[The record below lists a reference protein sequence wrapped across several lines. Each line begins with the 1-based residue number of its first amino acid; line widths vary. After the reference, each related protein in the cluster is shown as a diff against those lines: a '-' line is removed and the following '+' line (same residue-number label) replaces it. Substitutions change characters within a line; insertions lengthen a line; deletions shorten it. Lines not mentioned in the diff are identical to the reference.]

1 MNRIATA
8 VMMAAAF
15 VLAAGPGRASNTGPS
30 GPVETMEYKAD
41 RTEDEALRVT
51 LSVPLAEPRF
61 SAIPVAIVNDE
72 TITLEHLTEIIASTH
87 AERKDMQNPEKIKMN
102 LNEPLK
108 RLIDIQLIVQ
118 EARTIGLD
126 ELPEVERELDIFL
139 RTTLRQHLIQEV
151 VKDVT
156 VDDKEIEPVYA
167 DMVRE
172 WKVQSVFFKD
182 AKKAADAASKLKH
195 GTDFNAMAIQS
206 INDGS
211 ARGSV
216 HAQYLRAAS
225 LSPEVIKVVSKMK
238 IGSVS
243 PVVKVEG
250 GPQPGYTLVK
260 LEDVRYPENPEE
272 REMARKQ
279 AMAAKKKQKLQVFQL
294 SLAKKYM
301 TVNRNLMDSLDY
313 EAKQPGMQKLL
324 EDKRVLA
331 TIAGEEPILVKD
343 LSRAIQEP
351 FFHGMEKAIKE
362 KRINKMKRDM
372 LYSIAFK
379 KLMHK
384 EALRRELDKTRL
396 FREQFRKKEESV
408 LFGVFIQ
415 KVIAPRSTF
424 GDDDLKAYYRDHVS
438 EYTYPAMI
446 KLDGIAFNNVR
457 DAEVALDKLK
467 RDADLAWI
475 KKNAEGLADANDE
488 DLLSFGENPVLL
500 SSLPA
505 ALQQALS
512 GSRPGDYRLA
522 TTSDSR
528 SYVLLVQQEIPARQQ
543 PIEEVVQAVAENVLR
558 AKLNAATEEWVGKLR
573 NAADIT
579 VYLTTPAR
587 M

>member
-1 MNRIATA
+1 MNRIAPA
-8 VMMAAAF
+8 VMMAAVF
-15 VLAAGPGRASNTGPS
+15 VLAAGQGRASNPGPS
-30 GPVETMEYKAD
+30 VPAETTERKAE

-61 SAIPVAIVNDE
+61 SGVPVAIVNDE

-87 AERKDMQNPEKIKMN
+87 AERKDTQNQEKIKMN
-102 LNEPLK
+102 LSEPLR

-126 ELPEVERELDIFL
+126 ELPEVKRELDIFF
-139 RTTLRQHLIQEV
+139 RTTLRQNLIQDI

-156 VDDKEIEPVYA
+156 VDDKEVEPIYA
-167 DMVRE
+167 AMVRE

-182 AKKAADAASKLKH
+182 EGKAKDAARTIKQ
-195 GTDFNAMAIQS
+195 GADFNALAVTAI
-206 INDGS
+206 NEGL
-211 ARGSV
+211 ARGSM

-225 LSPEVIKVVSKMK
+225 LSPEIVKVVSKMK
-238 IGSVS
+238 IGGVS
-243 PVVKVEG
+243 PIVKVEG

-260 LEDVRYPENPEE
+260 LEDVRYPQNPEE
-272 REMARKQ
+272 REIAPKQ
-279 AMAAKKKQKLQVFQL
+279 ALAAKKKQKLQAFQL

-301 TVNRNLMDSLDY
+301 TVNRNLLDSLDY

-324 EDKRVLA
+324 GDKRVLA
-331 TIAGEEPILVKD
+331 TIAGEDPILVKD
-343 LSRAIQEP
+343 LSKAIQEP

-384 EALRRELDKTRL
+384 EALLRELDRTRL

-438 EYTYPAMI
+438 EYTYPAMV
-446 KLDGIAFNNVR
+446 KLDGIAFNTVR

-505 ALQQALS
+505 ALQQVLS
-512 GSRPGDYRLA
+512 GSHPGDYRLA
-522 TTSDSR
+522 TTSENR

-543 PIEEVVQAVAENVLR
+543 PIEEVVQTVAENVLR
-558 AKLNAATEEWVGKLR
+558 AKLNAATEEWIGKLR
-573 NAADIT
+573 NAADIR
-579 VYLTTPAR
+579 VYLSTPAR